1 MLILF
6 VPPLARSARLEVS
19 RFDLPIEVTSG
30 GAIFILIL
38 AVVGF
43 AAWNTGN
50 NLLFMIFSL
59 LASSLFVG
67 GIAARA
73 SLRDLIVSAR
83 FPDHI
88 FAGEAA
94 PGIVTLRNAKR
105 VFPSFSIMV
114 EARGPDPTNA
124 DANRRGARTRF
135 VKRPLAYFTYI

>member
-1 MLILF
+1 MLICVL
-6 VPPLARSARLEVS
+6 PPLARSARLEVS

-38 AVVGF
+38 VVVGF

-59 LASSLFVG
+59 LFSTVFVG
-67 GIAARA
+67 GVAARA

-94 PGIVTLRNAKR
+94 PVIVTLRNAKR
-105 VFPSFSIMV
+105 LLPSFSIMV
-114 EARGPDPTNA
+114 EARGPKDPSTSGKK
-124 DANRRGARTRF
+124 RRRRQRHS
-135 VKRPLAYFTYI
+135 K